1 MLYLRYLAF
10 LFGVLLLSWQL
21 YSFFGVDEEM
31 IRASLGNA
39 TPTKFIQVDEEEL
52 QVLHERLEEMEAF
65 PEVVLEKPMVG
76 SFGRE
81 RGVFLPD

>member
-52 QVLHERLEEMEAF
+52 QMLHDRLDDMKTF
-65 PEVVLEKPMVG
+65 PEAVLEKPRAG
-76 SFGRE
+76 GFGRE